1 MARWKTRSQKTQESI
16 ISKYMKMR
24 KAMIEIRITVGL
36 PDRAK
41 LEDVVN
47 AVKELAAKNEE
58 RR

>member
-47 AVKELAAKNEE
+47 AVKELAEKNEE